1 MRFLPKKILLISFFA
16 LFGLSKIYAQQFLTE
31 QGNVVFISKA
41 SLSEFEGKSDLLQGL
56 IDLDKNLL
64 DFYLDLNT
72 LKTGIGLRDRHMREN
87 YLETKKYPFAEFTGK
102 IQEIPSLEL
111 GQERQVLAKGK
122 FKIHGVEREIEV
134 PGKLKMISSQEL
146 SLTADFKVL
155 LSDYKISIPKVMFY
169 ELAEEQIVKIDAVLK
184 KK

>member
-1 MRFLPKKILLISFFA
+1 MKLLPKYFFTLTFLFLFWILSLH
-16 LFGLSKIYAQQFLTE
+16 AQQFITE
-31 QGNVVFISKA
+31 KGNVVFISKA
-41 SLSEFEGKSDLLQGL
+41 SLSEFEGKSGQLQGL
-56 IDLDKNLL
+56 VDLEKNLL

-87 YLETKKYPFAEFTGK
+87 YLETKRFPFAEFTGE
-102 IQEIPSLEL
+102 IQGIPDLEI
-111 GQERQVLAKGK
+111 GQEKPVIAKGK

-134 PGKLKMISSQEL
+134 SGKLKMLSAQEL
-146 SLTADFKVL
+146 RLISDFKVL

-169 ELAEEQIVKIDAVLK
+169 ELAEEQIVKIEAVLK

>member
-1 MRFLPKKILLISFFA
+1 MSLFPKYLLILHILV
-16 LFGLSKIYAQQFLTE
+16 LFQAIKLHAQQFITE
-31 QGNVVFISKA
+31 KGKVVFISKA

-56 IDLDKNLL
+56 VDLDKNLL

-87 YLETKKYPFAEFTGK
+87 YLETKKFPFAEFTGK
-102 IQEIPSLEL
+102 IQEIPALEI
-111 GQERQVLAKGK
+111 GQERSVMAKGK

-134 PGKLKMISSQEL
+134 PGKLKMVSSQEL
-146 SLTADFKVL
+146 RLTADFSIL